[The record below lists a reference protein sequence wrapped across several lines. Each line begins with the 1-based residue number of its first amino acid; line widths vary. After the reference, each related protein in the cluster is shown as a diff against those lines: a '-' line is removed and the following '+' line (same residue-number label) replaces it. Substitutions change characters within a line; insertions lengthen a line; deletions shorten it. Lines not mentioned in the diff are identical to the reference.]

1 MNAPQIAA
9 LIFAVTGLLVTASM
23 AVYFLDR
30 IGSENTTVFVAA
42 VSLFTLITR
51 ELAGIVTTAA
61 RGAFAEK
68 DSKEKE

>member
-1 MNAPQIAA
+1 MSAAQLAA
-9 LIFAVTGLLVTASM
+9 LVFAVTGMLVTAAM

-42 VSLFTLITR
+42 VSLFTLMVR

-61 RGAFAEK
+61 RSAFAEQ
-68 DSKEKE
+68 SKEKD

>member
-1 MNAPQIAA
+1 MNAGQIAA
-9 LIFAVTGLLVTASM
+9 LFFAVTGMLVTAAM

-42 VSLFTLITR
+42 VSLFTLIVR

-61 RGAFAEK
+61 RGAFA
-68 DSKEKE
+68 DQSKEKE